1 VSELPAIVDVRS
13 LERELSARPE
23 FSKLSK
29 TIKRALFY
37 QSCRADLAQAETC
50 VVALKQ
56 LLNSPRKAG
65 TLEKLATESAL
76 LMQAVLLY
84 ERATAGNGGRGQRG
98 SLLIDRKLL
107 PNLLTDHELIVNL
120 RV

>member
-1 VSELPAIVDVRS
+1 MNKLPAFVDVRS
-13 LERELSARPE
+13 LQCELSMRPE
-23 FSKLSK
+23 FSKLNK
-29 TIKRALFY
+29 IIAKALLY

-50 VVALKQ
+50 VVGLKQ

-98 SLLIDRKLL
+98 SLGIASKLPPDLL
-107 PNLLTDHELIVNL
+107 PYH
-120 RV
+120 